1 MGCGRRESWSTG
13 SLNER
18 GDLLLRD
25 TPAHGDLTR
34 EGASGTNALASA
46 VLTSRHWP
54 NPTRS
59 QRPHKPTDVICGSAP
74 QGPEQGE
81 EE

>member
-1 MGCGRRESWSTG
+1 MGRGRRESWSTG
-13 SLNER
+13 CLNET

-25 TPAHGDLTR
+25 TAAHGDLTR
-34 EGASGTNALASA
+34 GGASGTNAFASA
-46 VLTSRHWP
+46 VLISHHWP

-59 QRPHKPTDVICGSAP
+59 QRPHNPTDVICGSAR